1 MMYNPYQILGVE
13 QNAPIEV
20 CKKAHRKL
28 CVKYHPDNGGDA
40 NKFDEVNKAFEAI
53 ESGKFDTSNFVIKH
67 SHLRH
72 KTLFTFVEVA

>member
-1 MMYNPYQILGVE
+1 MYNPYQILGVE

-40 NKFDEVNKAFEAI
+40 NKFDEVNK
-53 ESGKFDTSNFVIKH
+53 FDTSNFVIKH